1 MGILNLWREA
11 RGSVLRKEYE
21 DLMAR
26 VNGANQSAKSAFLN
40 NVEQTKDTVGE
51 AYAAASKAERKSIL
65 KEMRDAMREM
75 WAGGDWPSAL
85 GLGIS
90 CLHAESLFT
99 PGEDAAYVKL
109 ETGRLIQEA
118 SKNA

>member
-1 MGILNLWREA
+1 M
-11 RGSVLRKEYE
+11 
-21 DLMAR
+21 
-26 VNGANQSAKSAFLN
+26 N
-40 NVEQTKDTVGE
+40 NIVQTKDTVCE
-51 AYAAASKAERKSIL
+51 AYAAAEKVERKAIL
-65 KEMRDAMREM
+65 KEMRNAMREM
-75 WAGGDWPSAL
+75 WASGDWPSAL

-118 SKNA
+118 SKSA